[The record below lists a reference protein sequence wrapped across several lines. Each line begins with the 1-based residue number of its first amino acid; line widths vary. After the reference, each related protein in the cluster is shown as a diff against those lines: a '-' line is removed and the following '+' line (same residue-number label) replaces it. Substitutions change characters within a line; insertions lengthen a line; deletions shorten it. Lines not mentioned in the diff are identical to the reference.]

1 MFLKEGAVHRWS
13 KGSVSCC
20 PESLGFI
27 GNAVISFIHSEKKK
41 KAAESYSVPG
51 TVLGTGNTLRDKTE
65 LARVSLGSGLSKGQ
79 ASNE

>member
-41 KAAESYSVPG
+41 KPLSP
-51 TVLGTGNTLRDKTE
+51 TLC
-65 LARVSLGSGLSKGQ
+65 Q
-79 ASNE
+79 ALF